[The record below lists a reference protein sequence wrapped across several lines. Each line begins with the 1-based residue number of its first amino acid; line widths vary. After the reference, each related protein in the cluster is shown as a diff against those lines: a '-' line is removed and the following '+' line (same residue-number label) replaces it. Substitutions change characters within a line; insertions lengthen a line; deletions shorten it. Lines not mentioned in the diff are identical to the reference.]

1 MPITDTVV
9 INAAG
14 TGTRLGLNIPKSM
27 VEVSGKSLIER
38 QLEQLRDFENIV
50 VVVGFRGREL
60 TDQIWQLRR
69 DVLIAV
75 NHEYQHTGS
84 AHSFVIGSRVAASR
98 VLSLDGDLLVETKD
112 LFRFIHSADNLVGVA
127 PKKSKLPVLVKLQ
140 DSIACEMDFDLESN
154 VEWTGLLCIEK
165 DKAIQLGSAHIFQGL
180 KNFLPMKTLPINC
193 FEIDEP
199 EDILEAEIWLKS
211 LEMTHE

>member
-27 VEVSGKSLIER
+27 VEVGGKSLIER
-38 QLEQLRDFENIV
+38 QLGQLQDFENIV
-50 VVVGFRGREL
+50 VVVGFKGREL

-84 AHSFVIGSRVAASR
+84 AHSFVIGSRVAKSR
-98 VLSLDGDLLVETKD
+98 VVSLDGDLLVETSD
-112 LFRFIHSADNLVGVA
+112 LYRFIHSTDNLVGIS
-127 PKKSKLPVLVKLQ
+127 PKKSKLPVLVKID
-140 DSIACEMDFDLESN
+140 DSIALDMNFDLDSHM
-154 VEWTGLLCIEK
+154 EWTGLLSIEK
-165 DKAIQLGSAHIFQGL
+165 NKAIQLGSAHIFEGL
-180 KNFLPMKTLPINC
+180 KYFLPMKTLPINC